1 MNGYHYQMRS
11 LRLAAVLCMAPVAAA
26 AAQRLT
32 SADSALVAR
41 LLLAEDRRDTTR
53 AAYAD
58 GLAHADARI
67 RTIAQRGLGRSL
79 DPIFARRDSLPPLPA
94 PPTYEEAA
102 WRLRFR
108 ALGNKNDDC
117 AKLGSAMGDS
127 AWAVRLRAAD
137 LVSSSCAADPMIR
150 GLLASWRAGLPAR
163 ATRKAG
169 GVAWHAAAHAIVAIA
184 RVAPADARRDLSR
197 FALSRIPYVRVYA
210 ARAAALVGDTTTLF
224 NLAGDADDNVAETAI
239 AGLARVS
246 GHASD
251 DAYLTALATGRKPV
265 VRAAA
270 AALKGSPRGPAVLSA
285 AIAAAERLRR
295 DSSET
300 SRRVRA
306 AAAERVAEFATA
318 ADWNRV
324 APLTA
329 DFDCAIARAYAN
341 VGTKLGVADAAP
353 RCTPM
358 PITLP
363 PDAVRLALGA
373 PVTLRVTMAA
383 SSGGGSFTV
392 RLRGDNAP
400 VMAARV
406 LHLAKAGWYDGN
418 EWHRV
423 EPDFVTQGGAPGA
436 NEFHGHPRFMRDEL
450 GTVPHLRGTIGMST
464 GEHDTGDGQWFFNL
478 RDNLRLNRD
487 YTVFAEVTKGIEVV
501 DGILEGDVIAKIE
514 VIGR

>member
-1 MNGYHYQMRS
+1 M
-11 LRLAAVLCMAPVAAA
+11 LCMAPLAAA

-32 SADSALVAR
+32 AADSALVAR

-58 GLAHADARI
+58 GLTHADARI
-67 RTIAQRGLGRSL
+67 RTIAQRGLARSL
-79 DPIFARRDSLPPLPA
+79 DPVYSRRDSLAPLPA
-94 PPTYEEAA
+94 PPHYDEPA
-102 WRLRFR
+102 WRLRYR

-117 AKLGSAMGDS
+117 AALAKALADS

-137 LVSSSCAADPMIR
+137 LVTASCAGDATIR
-150 GLLASWRAGLPAR
+150 GALAGWGATLPNTAAR
-163 ATRKAG
+163 TAG
-169 GVAWHAAAHAIVAIA
+169 GVSWHPTAHAIVAFARIA
-184 RVAPADARRDLSR
+184 PNDARSDLFR
-197 FALSRIPYVRVYA
+197 FTKNPIPQVRAYT
-210 ARAAALVGDTTTLF
+210 ARAAALLGDTATLRTF
-224 NLAGDADDNVAETAI
+224 ATDKDDNVAEAAI
-239 AGLARVS
+239 TGLARVS
-246 GHASD
+246 GHADD
-251 DAYLTALATGRKPV
+251 DAYLTALASGRKPV

-270 AALKGSPRGPAVLSA
+270 VALKGSPRGPAVLTG

-306 AAAERVAEFATA
+306 AVAERVAEFATA
-318 ADWNRV
+318 ADWPRV

-329 DFDCAIARAYAN
+329 DFDCAIARAYAA
-341 VGTKLGVADAAP
+341 VGTKLGVANAAP

-373 PVTLRVTMAA
+373 PVMLRVTMAA
-383 SSGGGSFTV
+383 ASGGGSFTV

-406 LHLAKAGWYDGN
+406 LQLVKAHWYNGN
-418 EWHRV
+418 DWHRV

-436 NEFHGHPRFMRDEL
+436 NEYHGHPRFMRDEL
-450 GTVPHLRGTIGMST
+450 GIIPHARGTIGMST

-487 YTVFAEVTKGIEVV
+487 YTVFAEVTQGIEVV
-501 DGILEGDVIAKIE
+501 DGILEGDRIAKIE
-514 VIGR
+514 VIAR